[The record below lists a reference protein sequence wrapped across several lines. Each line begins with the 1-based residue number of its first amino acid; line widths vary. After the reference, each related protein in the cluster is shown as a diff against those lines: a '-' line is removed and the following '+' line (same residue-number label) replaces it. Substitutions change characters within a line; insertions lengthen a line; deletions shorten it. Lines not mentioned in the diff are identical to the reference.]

1 MQLLLRSKLLTI
13 FLGCTLST
21 QAQALDSIDVSPDR
35 VQELE
40 QVVVTG
46 TMKESGKLDSPVP
59 VEVYNSAYFKTNPSA
74 SLFDAIQHIN
84 GVRPQVNCNICNTG
98 DIHINGLEG
107 PYTMILIDGMPI
119 VSGLGTVYGLSG
131 IPQAMID
138 RIEVV
143 KGPAATLYGSE
154 AVGGL
159 INVITKKVNKA
170 PRLSAEIFG
179 TSWLE
184 FNADAGMA
192 YSLGK
197 NIKALSGINY
207 FNYSNPI
214 DQNNDGFTDLTLQHR
229 ASIFNKWDIRRKEN
243 RLFSI
248 GMRYV
253 YEDRWGGQTW
263 WNKSHRGKDDVYGES
278 IYTNRW
284 EVLAQYQLP
293 TREHLLLQ
301 VSGNGHNQNSAYG
314 TTLYDA
320 RQDIGFAQLLWY
332 KSRGMHDLLAGAAY
346 RINYYDDNTAATEKL
361 MPQGHTVNNPQIVHL
376 PGLFVQDEI
385 SLHEYHTLLLGLRYD
400 YNSRHGNIFTP
411 RLNYKFNTDNNM
423 EVLRLS
429 VGSGYRVAH
438 VYTEDHAALSGAR
451 DLVFAEELRPE
462 TSWNANLNFV
472 KKIYTDWGDYLNI
485 DFTTFYTYFYNK
497 ILPDYDSNP
506 TQIIYGNLDGNAV
519 SKGVSLNLQ
528 YVSNFGINA
537 NLGATWM
544 DVYSHEHGE
553 KTRQYFA
560 ERFSGVWNV
569 SYKIPSTKWSFDYT
583 GNVYSPMLLPL
594 VSALDPRPAESPWY
608 SIQNIQATY
617 VLDRNIEVFGGVK
630 NLLNWTPSKRTPFL
644 IARAHDPFNKD
655 VLFDSEGIPLVTAEN
670 PYGLSFDPAYMYASN
685 QGIRFFVGIRYQL

>member
-1 MQLLLRSKLLTI
+1 MPTI
-13 FLGCTLST
+13 FFLSLT
-21 QAQALDSIDVSPDR
+21 ALLSFPILASAQDSDSTNIAPDQ

-40 QVVVTG
+40 EVVVTG

-59 VEVYNSAYFKTNPSA
+59 VEVYNAAYFKTNPNA
-74 SLFDAIQHIN
+74 SLFDAVQHIN
-84 GVRPQVNCNICNTG
+84 GLRPQVNCNICNTG

-159 INVITKKVNKA
+159 INVITKKVHQA

-179 TSWLE
+179 TTWAELS
-184 FNADAGMA
+184 ADVGTS
-192 YSLGK
+192 YSIGK
-197 NIKALSGINY
+197 NIKALTGINY

-214 DQNNDGFTDLTLQHR
+214 DRNNDGFTDLTLQHR
-229 ASIFNKWDIRRKEN
+229 ASVFNKWDIRRRDNKI
-243 RLFSI
+243 FSI

-263 WNKSHRGKDDVYGES
+263 WERKHRGTDEVYGES

-284 EVLAQYQLP
+284 EVMAQYQLP
-293 TREHLLLQ
+293 THEHLLLQ
-301 VSGNGHNQNSAYG
+301 VSANGHHQNSAYG
-314 TTLYDA
+314 NTLYQA
-320 RQDIGFAQLLWY
+320 RQDIGFAQLLWN
-332 KSRGMHDLLAGAAY
+332 KTVGTHDLLAGAAY
-346 RINYYDDNTAATEKL
+346 RVNYYDDNTAATENHL
-361 MPQGHTVNNPQIVHL
+361 PQGNIVNAPQVVHL
-376 PGLFVQDEI
+376 PGIFVQDEI
-385 SLHEYHTLLLGLRYD
+385 GINEHHKLLLGLRYD

-423 EVLRLS
+423 EVLRFS

-438 VYTEDHAALSGAR
+438 VYTEDHAALTGAR
-451 DLVFAEELRPE
+451 ELVFAEELQPE

-472 KKIYTDWGDYLNI
+472 KKIYTDGGSFINLDA
-485 DFTTFYTYFYNK
+485 TAFYTYFYNK

-506 TQIIYGNLDGNAV
+506 TQIIYSNLEGSAV
-519 SKGVSLNLQ
+519 SKGISLNVQ
-528 YVSNFGINA
+528 YVSNWGVNA
-537 NLGATWM
+537 NVGATLM
-544 DVYSHEHGE
+544 DVYSREGGE

-560 ERFSGVWNV
+560 ERFSGVWNI
-569 SYKIPSTKWSFDYT
+569 SYKLPNSNWSFDYT
-583 GNVYSPMLLPL
+583 GNLYGPMRLPL
-594 VSALDPRPAESPWY
+594 ISELDPRPATSPWH
-608 SIQNIQATY
+608 SIQNIQGTY
-617 VLDRNIEVFGGVK
+617 SLSKDLELFGGVK
-630 NLLNWTPSKRTPFL
+630 NLLNWTPSRHSPFL

-655 VLFDSEGIPLVTAEN
+655 VAFDAEGTPLVTASN

-685 QGIRFFVGIRYQL
+685 QGLRLFLGLRYTLR